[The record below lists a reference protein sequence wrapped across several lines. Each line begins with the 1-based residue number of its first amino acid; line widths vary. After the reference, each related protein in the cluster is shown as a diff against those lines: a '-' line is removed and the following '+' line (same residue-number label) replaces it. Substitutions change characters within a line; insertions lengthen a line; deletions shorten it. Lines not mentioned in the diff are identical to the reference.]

1 MRVVLTVAAFV
12 PLLSLLCRLDSS
24 GEYAVVASG
33 AVSRLL
39 GRTRRSDSVIRAE
52 LADIQ
57 RLTVEK
63 AGKLR
68 LAEDSHVGLEL
79 LHLFVTDLLGRDT
92 PVARIFNS
100 KAREE

>member
-1 MRVVLTVAAFV
+1 M
-12 PLLSLLCRLDSS
+12 
-24 GEYAVVASG
+24 
-33 AVSRLL
+33 
-39 GRTRRSDSVIRAE
+39 GRPTLMSDSVIRAE
-52 LADIQ
+52 LVDIQ

-63 AGKLR
+63 SAKLR

-100 KAREE
+100 KAKEE